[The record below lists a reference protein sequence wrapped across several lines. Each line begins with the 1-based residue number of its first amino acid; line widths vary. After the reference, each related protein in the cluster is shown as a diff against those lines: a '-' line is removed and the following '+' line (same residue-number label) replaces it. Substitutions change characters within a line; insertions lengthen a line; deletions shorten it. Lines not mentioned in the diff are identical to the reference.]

1 MMKYKF
7 TKKTL
12 NAVSYWLKA
21 LTLKDDKE
29 YEINI
34 KEVKKKRSIDANNY
48 CWVLISQ
55 IATLLKIPKED
66 VYRGYIR
73 DLGVC
78 KTIEVNEKAVP
89 TMIKS
94 WNMHGV
100 GWVADVLDY
109 GKHEGF
115 KLINLYYGSSCY
127 NTQQMSRLIDAIVT
141 DCKELDIE
149 TATPQ
154 ELSLLKENW
163 KNGK

>member
-12 NAVSYWLKA
+12 NAVHYWLKA
-21 LTLKDDKE
+21 LTLKDEKE
-29 YEINI
+29 YEICI
-34 KEVKKKRSIDANNY
+34 KEVKKKRSINANNY
-48 CWVLISQ
+48 CWALISQ

-78 KTIEVNEKAVP
+78 KTIEVNEKAVS
-89 TMIKS
+89 TMVKS
-94 WNMHGV
+94 WNMHGT

-127 NTQQMSRLIDAIVT
+127 NTLQMSRFIDAIVT
-141 DCKELDIE
+141 DCKELGIE

-154 ELSLLKENW
+154 ELALLKEKW
-163 KNGK
+163 NGE

>member
-12 NAVSYWLKA
+12 NTVHFWIKA

-29 YEINI
+29 YEICI
-34 KEVKKKRSIDANNY
+34 KEVKKKRSINANNY
-48 CWVLISQ
+48 CWELISQ

-78 KTIEVNEKAVP
+78 KTMEVNEEAVP

-94 WNMHGV
+94 WNMHGT
-100 GWVADVLDY
+100 GWVVDVLDY

-115 KLINLYYGSSCY
+115 KLLNLYYGSSCY
-127 NTQQMSRLIDAIVT
+127 NTLQMSRFIDAIVT
-141 DCKELDIE
+141 DCKELGIE

-154 ELSLLKENW
+154 ELSLLKEKW
-163 KNGK
+163 NGK